1 MTPEIVHSNVQEV
14 HFQHSIRLNKMLTFI
29 PGKTTLN
36 LILLLILA
44 AEKVRVYNK
53 LYIDVIHDFTVIVI
67 AIIHV

>member
-1 MTPEIVHSNVQEV
+1 
-14 HFQHSIRLNKMLTFI
+14 MLTFI